1 MLIMDILRTNKKKAD
16 EYVAAGKYLTKKAES
31 CYKAGDRL
39 SQGADVSVTSPN
51 VCYVTYRGSAS
62 QIRRTVDL
70 EAKTCSCTKWQQ
82 FKLPCHHAIGAARA
96 TGRLSNM
103 KAWYDHAFGSFYLAA
118 NYAAAYANVA
128 VFLPQMETVE
138 GDGVTLPA
146 ERVTQAGRPQN
157 KRIRSRGGAMGDG
170 VSSKRVRYSC
180 GTCGS
185 KKHNRARCDGSGP
198 GL

>member
-1 MLIMDILRTNKKKAD
+1 MLIMDILRTNKKKAN
-16 EYVAAGKYLTKKAES
+16 EYVATGKYLTKEAES
-31 CYKAGDRL
+31 CYKACDRR
-39 SQGADVSVTSPN
+39 SHGADVSVTSPN
-51 VCYVTYRGSAS
+51 VTYRNSAS
-62 QIRRTVDL
+62 QIRRTTDL

-82 FKLPCHHAIGAARA
+82 FKLPCHHAIGAALA
-96 TGRLSNM
+96 TGSLNNL

-118 NYAAAYANVA
+118 NCTATYANMA

-146 ERVTQAGRPQN
+146 ERVTQVVRPQN
-157 KRIRSRGGAMGDG
+157 KRICSRCGAMGDG

-185 KKHNRARCDGSGP
+185 KKHNCAKCDGSGP